1 MNTTERLEHYTA
13 LMTHLSNEKQRLAA
27 ATTKGEIE
35 LRSVWVAQLEK
46 EIAHALWN
54 RDPNA
59 IPLNFEGFCVAMK
72 KLYNL

>member
-1 MNTTERLEHYTA
+1 MNFAYDVND
-13 LMTHLSNEKQRLAA
+13 MNAA
-27 ATTKGEIE
+27 
-35 LRSVWVAQLEK
+35 VAHAKKVKEQYARDNK

-59 IPLNFEGFCVAMK
+59 TPLDFEGFCVAMK

>member
-1 MNTTERLEHYTA
+1 MYPSKANNEMVNNMNFAYDVND
-13 LMTHLSNEKQRLAA
+13 MNAA
-27 ATTKGEIE
+27 
-35 LRSVWVAQLEK
+35 VAHAKKVKEQYARGNK

-59 IPLNFEGFCVAMK
+59 THLDFEGFCVAMK

>member
-1 MNTTERLEHYTA
+1 MNFAYDVND
-13 LMTHLSNEKQRLAA
+13 MNAA
-27 ATTKGEIE
+27 
-35 LRSVWVAQLEK
+35 VAHAKKVKEQYARGNK

-59 IPLNFEGFCVAMK
+59 THLDFEGFCLAMK